1 MHAKLPRRSADLGLR
16 ATLSCMPMRAVC
28 IALLLH
34 GAGASSAVL
43 ELTGRGFDAY
53 VTKNTEALHLVK
65 FFAPWCQH
73 CQCT

>member
-1 MHAKLPRRSADLGLR
+1 
-16 ATLSCMPMRAVC
+16 MPMRAVC

-65 FFAPWCQH
+65 FFAPWCQR